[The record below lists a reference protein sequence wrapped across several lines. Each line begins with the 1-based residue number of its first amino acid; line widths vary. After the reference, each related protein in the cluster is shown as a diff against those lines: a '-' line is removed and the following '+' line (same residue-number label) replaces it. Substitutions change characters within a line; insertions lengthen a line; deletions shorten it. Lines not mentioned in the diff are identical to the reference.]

1 MLSLITVKASTA
13 AFSSNH
19 CDGRGTDADVRRWE
33 DYYKCGTGA
42 GDLMVSDGCTGYWR
56 SAAAD
61 ASVNSIGLGSYG
73 HENGRTPC
81 GVFFFRG
88 EAISFLLKVHM

>member
-13 AFSSNH
+13 AFASNH
-19 CDGRGTDADVRRWE
+19 GDGRGTDADVRRWE

-61 ASVNSIGLGSYG
+61 ASVNSTGLGSYG
-73 HENGRTPC
+73 HENGRTSWWSS
-81 GVFFFRG
+81 FFVVRRSG
-88 EAISFLLKVHM
+88 FLLKVHV